1 MRASA
6 ETCSGWTAPTAGPV
20 PDAGKSARIF
30 RRGSRGTEKQ
40 PGPGRKTNKNS
51 CGPAGPQNFA
61 NSNRGRSLWNETDH
75 KRSVRRAGK
84 TPGRPGQDSGAAAGS
99 TAPQSVRKNPPCPL
113 ALRLGA
119 LSCGLYGFLAACA
132 LAPSLC
138 GDLPAPWHLYLF
150 AALGGAYGFG
160 ALLHRANGVD
170 ARIYRLLAAEWRD
183 AALSGM
189 MPRDRRHVG

>member
-1 MRASA
+1 MKRNTNAQ
-6 ETCSGWTAPTAGPV
+6 PAG
-20 PDAGKSARIF
+20 
-30 RRGSRGTEKQ
+30 RGTRLAARAKVLALRLEAL
-40 PGPGRKTNKNS
+40 RR
-51 CGPAGPQNFA
+51 
-61 NSNRGRSLWNETDH
+61 NRYAK
-75 KRSVRRAGK
+75 KRLALRAK
-84 TPGRPGQDSGAAAGS
+84 AI
-99 TAPQSVRKNPPCPL
+99 L
-113 ALRLGA
+113 LRLGA

-150 AALGGAYGFG
+150 AALGGATGFG
-160 ALLHRANGVD
+160 ALLQSANGVD

>member
-84 TPGRPGQDSGAAAGS
+84 TPGRPGQDSLRAKAI
-99 TAPQSVRKNPPCPL
+99 L
-113 ALRLGA
+113 LRLGA

-138 GDLPAPWHLYLF
+138 GEMSAPWHLYSF

-170 ARIYRLLAAEWRD
+170 AQVYRLMEAEWRD